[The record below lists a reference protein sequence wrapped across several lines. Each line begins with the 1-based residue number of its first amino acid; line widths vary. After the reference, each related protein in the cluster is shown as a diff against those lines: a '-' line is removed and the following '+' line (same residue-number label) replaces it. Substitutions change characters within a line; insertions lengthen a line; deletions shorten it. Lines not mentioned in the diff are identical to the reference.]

1 MLDHRRDPGRFRYV
15 PCVPPTLCEQHHK
28 HLSMPEFTSLM
39 AAVGL
44 LVTLRFVIRRVKGLK
59 EEITQI
65 RIQHRH
71 EDHGV

>member
-1 MLDHRRDPGRFRYV
+1 
-15 PCVPPTLCEQHHK
+15 
-28 HLSMPEFTSLM
+28 M